1 MKGRLHLN
9 ARKEWVIQYTT
20 CMPKRMVTE
29 YNASV
34 ALHKNDQELM
44 MDRDPN
50 IWDGKEVEFE
60 IVISALEDFKS
71 YAKLIPNNMKQTE
84 QISDKGINN
93 DEIYKAALE
102 YDNTTS
108 YDTPITHFQ
117 MGAFWYREQIQNTTS
132 EVQQLSDNVK
142 KAKEEFISEVNRLNY
157 AIELMD
163 EPMSFVDSSLAGY
176 IRNISR
182 TYEDYINSKIQFTEK
197 YFEEKFK

>member
-1 MKGRLHLN
+1 MKG
-9 ARKEWVIQYTT
+9 K
-20 CMPKRMVTE
+20 
-29 YNASV
+29 
-34 ALHKNDQELM
+34 LHKTQKGWVVLYTECQPKKMVREWNMSIPIHPEYVKYYFLDE
-44 MDRDPN
+44 DADYT
-50 IWDGKEVEFE
+50 EVEFE

-71 YAKLIPNNMKQTE
+71 YAKLIPNTIKQTE
-84 QISDKGINN
+84 QTSDKRINN

-157 AIELMD
+157 AIKLMD
-163 EPMSFVDSSLAGY
+163 ELYFVDSSLAGY

>member
-9 ARKEWVIQYTT
+9 AKKEWVIEYTT
-20 CMPKRMVTE
+20 CQPKRMVTE

-60 IVISALEDFKS
+60 ISKVGKFA
-71 YAKLIPNNMKQTE
+71 E
-84 QISDKGINN
+84 QITLLKQSGSDKGINN
-93 DEIYKAALE
+93 DKIYKAALE

-157 AIELMD
+157 AIQLMD